1 MQSKKDPIPDEESKG
16 DNDTKKPPKKIMPD
30 PLPILPKVT
39 TVFSMPPKCPMESI
53 KFIQLK
59 RFQVFAKQLAEHMSP
74 GYDLVG
80 NRRKMI

>member
-1 MQSKKDPIPDEESKG
+1 
-16 DNDTKKPPKKIMPD
+16 MPE
-30 PLPILPKVT
+30 PLPLLPKVT

-59 RFQVFAKQLAEHMSP
+59 RFQVFAKALAEHMSP

-80 NRRKMI
+80 NRRKMIQMRTEERVNKKQPAVEPE